1 MNIDDFVIAI
11 LVLIFIVISISIIK
25 DWLEEEQKTEL
36 KQGTE
41 YDKKS
46 AKIIEHEAPK
56 IYINTSFIWSNI
68 LLLE

>member
-25 DWLEEEQKTEL
+25 DRLQEEQKIEL
-36 KQGTE
+36 KQGIE

-46 AKIIEHEAPK
+46 AKIIEHEASK
-56 IYINTSFIWSNI
+56 IYDNI
-68 LLLE
+68 LLTIHLNS

>member
-46 AKIIEHEAPK
+46 AKIIEHEASQ
-56 IYINTSFIWSNI
+56 IYDNI
-68 LLLE
+68 VITIHLNS